1 MLRRVL
7 PVTLVIGLTLGA
19 LASTAAV
26 SAAPGGKGGG
36 GSSSMTLVLID
47 SPDLVPNYGERITF
61 AVSTTATS
69 TPLASLFCYQGTTLV
84 YQSYAGFWDTY
95 PYNKDFTLRSGAWTG
110 GAADCHARLYYS
122 RDGRRTIT
130 LATLD
135 FRVEA

>member
-1 MLRRVL
+1 MLRRIL
-7 PVTLVIGLTLGA
+7 PITLAIGLSIGA
-19 LASTAAV
+19 LAGASAV

-47 SPDLVPNYGERITF
+47 SPDLVANYGERITF

-69 TPLASLFCYQGTTLV
+69 TPLVSLFCYQGSALV
-84 YQSYAGFWDTY
+84 FQGYAGFWDSY
-95 PYNKDFTLRSGAWTG
+95 PYNHDFTLRSGAWAG

-135 FRVEA
+135 FAVSA